1 MIYFARRERDTGRD
15 RERERERGG
24 VGHDANMLTDAND
37 FDAIS
42 VCCGCCRYKVRQGAV
57 LTVRDEDSRE
67 AGSRLVSETSVS
79 TEHRVHLRDC
89 SVYAGSPA
97 RCR

>member
-1 MIYFARRERDTGRD
+1 MQEERETQ
-15 RERERERGG
+15 EETQRERERGG
-24 VGHDANMLTDAND
+24 GHDANMLTDAND

-42 VCCGCCRYKVRQGAV
+42 VCCGCCRYKVRQGTV

-97 RCR
+97 RRR